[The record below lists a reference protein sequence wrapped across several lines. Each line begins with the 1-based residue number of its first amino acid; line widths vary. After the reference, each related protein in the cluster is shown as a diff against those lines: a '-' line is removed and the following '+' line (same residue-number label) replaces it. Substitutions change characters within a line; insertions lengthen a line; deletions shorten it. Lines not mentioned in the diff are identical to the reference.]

1 MMERENRQQQL
12 WDLIDSMNL
21 ALDQGRWQKLPAQHQ
36 HLMRRFH
43 EYEAFE
49 TDADAL
55 RAVKDRLR
63 NAFGA
68 LIERRTQRAEE
79 LKAKMENHNKN
90 QEGMLAYS
98 MVNLFSEQS

>member
-1 MMERENRQQQL
+1 MERANRQQQL
-12 WDLIDSMNL
+12 WDLIDAMNL

-36 HLMRRFH
+36 YLMRLFY

-55 RAVKDRLR
+55 RVVKDRLR
-63 NAFGA
+63 DAFAA
-68 LIERRTQRAEE
+68 LIERRTKRADE
-79 LKAKMENHNKN
+79 LKAKVENHNKN

>member
-1 MMERENRQQQL
+1 MERANRQQQL
-12 WDLIDSMNL
+12 WDLIDAMNQ

-36 HLMRRFH
+36 QVMRLFD

-63 NAFGA
+63 DAFAA
-68 LIERRTQRAEE
+68 LIARRTQRADE
-79 LKAKMENHNKN
+79 LKAKMDKHQQN
-90 QEGMLAYS
+90 QEGAIAYS
-98 MVNLFSEQS
+98 MVNLFSEQP